1 MHFREACTSIWLGGE
16 NGQVKTSHSDGPRA
30 LASES
35 AVYGVVL
42 VSGLVALVADS
53 NHASGEVLVKIMS
66 TVLVFWAAHV
76 YARVV
81 SYPHE
86 EASVSEVTWT
96 AALRDS
102 VNRSWGML
110 VAALIPS
117 TVLLLGVLG
126 VLNDNDA
133 IWASLWVDVALLA
146 LIGYFGVATW
156 STKIWARL
164 LGALGT
170 AVLGMVLIA
179 LKALIH

>member
-1 MHFREACTSIWLGGE
+1 M
-16 NGQVKTSHSDGPRA
+16 KTSQYRGLRA
-30 LASES
+30 LTSES

-42 VSGLVALVADS
+42 VSGMVALVADTDY
-53 NHASGEVLVKIMS
+53 ASGEVLLKIIS

-76 YARVV
+76 YAGLVAF
-81 SYPHE
+81 PHE
-86 EASVSEVTWT
+86 EPSAADVTWT
-96 AALRDS
+96 AALWAS
-102 VNRSWGML
+102 INQSWGLL

-126 VLNDNDA
+126 VLNDGDA
-133 IWASLWVDVALLA
+133 IWGSLWVDVVLLA

-164 LGALGT
+164 AGALAT